1 MERKLVGQMVA
12 LKVCQTVVLLVA
24 LMVVLLDTKM
34 VSLVKPRVVHSA
46 VLMEHLMDDMLAA

>member
-1 MERKLVGQMVA
+1 
-12 LKVCQTVVLLVA
+12 
-24 LMVVLLDTKM
+24 VLLDTKM